1 MSYVAEQNVIG
12 ALFIDG
18 SCIDQIYSFLEPKMF
33 TSELLGNI
41 YMEFLKAYDNHQE
54 TNAVEILQKLKSD
67 RYPEDVIAGEIK
79 TSVLKAVTSASIKSY
94 ADMVYKEYKAEC
106 LNQILE
112 STYATPDNLN
122 SCISTLLTQI
132 EALKDDREM
141 KSKPLPVIV
150 RENKGNY
157 FKEHEKPK
165 LDLGFYN
172 LDDMLGGLEGGDM
185 IVIGARPAVG
195 KSAFVT
201 QVASYIA
208 KSGKRIGFYNL
219 EMQEKQVYERFVSAQ
234 SGIGL
239 TRIRRAL
246 QYIGDEKEKFEKAN
260 EELEK
265 RDNIVITT
273 GSKSI
278 GEIRSECRHMGYD
291 IVIIDYMQLLKADKS
306 YRGNRR
312 EEVGEISRGIKALAM
327 ELNIPVIALSQLNR
341 LSEYRADGEPTM
353 SELREAGDIEQDASI
368 IILLWNTNEDDK
380 SEKGWKTEKNRQ
392 GKTGKGKMRFD
403 GDNMKFVEVQGE
415 WQDVQETPFD

>member
-12 ALFIDG
+12 ALFIDN

-41 YMEFLKAYDNHQE
+41 YTEFLKAYDNHYE
-54 TNAVEILQKLKSD
+54 VNLVAIIQKLNND
-67 RYPEDVIAGEIK
+67 RYPEGLIGDEIK
-79 TSVLKAVTSASIKSY
+79 NCVSLAVTSTTVKSY
-94 ADMVYKEYKAEC
+94 ADMVYKEYKAMC
-106 LNQILE
+106 LNKILE
-112 STYATPDNLN
+112 STLVTPDNVDSSITSL
-122 SCISTLLTQI
+122 ITQI
-132 EALKDDREM
+132 EALKDDREL

-150 RENKGNY
+150 RENKRNY
-157 FKEHEKPK
+157 FKEQDKPK
-165 LDLGFYN
+165 IDLGFYK
-172 LDDMLGGLEGGDM
+172 LDDLLGGLEGGDM

-201 QVASYIA
+201 QIAASMA
-208 KSGKRIGFYNL
+208 KSGKKIGFYNL

-234 SGIGL
+234 SGISL

-265 RDNIVITT
+265 RDNIIITT

-291 IVIIDYMQLLKADKS
+291 IVIIDYMQLLKADRS

-341 LSEYRADGEPTM
+341 LSEYRADAEPTM
-353 SELREAGDIEQDASI
+353 SELREAGDIEQDASVI
-368 IILLWNTNEDDK
+368 MLLWNSNQNDN
-380 SEKGWKTEKNRQ
+380 TEKTCKIEKQRQ
-392 GKTGKGKMRFD
+392 GKTGRVKLRFD
-403 GDNMKFVEVQGE
+403 GDNMKFVEMQGD
-415 WQDVQETPFD
+415 WQDAQETPFD